1 MSKLY
6 YDHLIAYEE
15 IELEISKISQ
25 SREEK
30 EELWQIVDEMIHH
43 KVLDLVLSKLP
54 KDKHQEFMEKFVA
67 APHDEGLF
75 DYLNDKIGDDVEKLI
90 KTELDKLA
98 KDILKE
104 IKQSK

>member
-6 YDHLIAYEE
+6 YDHLIAYEDIE
-15 IELEISKISQ
+15 IEISKISQ

-54 KDKHQEFMEKFVA
+54 KDKHQEFMEKFVS

-75 DYLNDKIGDDVEKLI
+75 DYLNDKIGDDVEKLV
-90 KTELDKLA
+90 KKELDELA
-98 KDILKE
+98 KEILKDL
-104 IKQSK
+104 KK